1 MSLKNKVLQILE
13 ENRSSCIS
21 GQQMAEKFNV
31 SRAAV
36 WKAIEA
42 LRKEGYEI
50 HSTPNKGY
58 QLFASS
64 DILSKEAIKH
74 FLKKEYRAFDV
85 FVYDT
90 IDSTNNAAKKIAVD
104 GAAEG
109 SIIIADTQ
117 TAGRG
122 RMGRSFYSPAQSG
135 IYMSVILRPKTDIS
149 DTVLL
154 TTAAGVATCRAIEKV
169 CKKSCAIK
177 WLNDIYIEEKK
188 VCGILT
194 EAMTNCETGRV
205 DSIVVGIGVNFK
217 TPPDAFPKEIQPRA
231 GSIYTDEKPAVTRSQ
246 LIAQI
251 INELMDIYETFT
263 QREFLKEYKSR
274 SFVLGKQISY
284 FAQNNWHEALA
295 IDISKDGGLIVQDA
309 AGNVSTLHSG
319 EISLRNIR

>member
-13 ENRSSCIS
+13 ENRSSYIS

-36 WKAIEA
+36 WKAVET
-42 LRKEGYEI
+42 LRREGYEI
-50 HSTPNKGY
+50 HSVPNRGY

-64 DILSKEAIKH
+64 DILSEEAIRH
-74 FLKKEYRAFDV
+74 FLKKEYRTFAI
-85 FVYDT
+85 FVYET
-90 IDSTNNAAKKIAVD
+90 IDSTNQAAKKAAVD
-104 GAAEG
+104 GAVEG
-109 SIIIADTQ
+109 SVIVANTQ

-122 RMGRSFYSPAQSG
+122 RMGRSFYSPADSG
-135 IYMSVILRPKTDIS
+135 IYMSVILRPATDIS
-149 DTVLL
+149 DTALL
-154 TTAAGVATCRAIEKV
+154 TIAAGVAVCRAIESCCAKP
-169 CKKSCAIK
+169 CAIK

-205 DSIVVGIGVNFK
+205 DSVIVGIGVNFK
-217 TPPDAFPKEIQPRA
+217 TPPDAFPKDIRPRA
-231 GSIYTDEKPAVTRSQ
+231 GSIYTDEEPAVTRSR

-251 INELMDIYETFT
+251 TNELMDIYKTFT
-263 QREFLKEYKSR
+263 QRQFLKEYKSR

-284 FAQNNWHEALA
+284 FAQNSWHEALA

-309 AGNVSTLHSG
+309 AGNVNTLHSG